1 MANTFVQH
9 FSQRM
14 GRAIAPLSPDVLR
27 RLTTYHWPGNVRE
40 LQNVIERA
48 VITGQNGKLNLD
60 RAIPD
65 DEDKPPSPNQRS
77 KQEPCTIRTI
87 QEIQDLERQNILM
100 ALEQGGW
107 KVSGENGA
115 AKLLGINPSTLTS
128 RMKALGITRSK

>member
-1 MANTFVQH
+1 M
-9 FSQRM
+9 S
-14 GRAIAPLSPDVLR
+14 
-27 RLTTYHWPGNVRE
+27 GNYK
-40 LQNVIERA
+40 NVIERA
-48 VITGQNGKLNLD
+48 VITAKNGQLNLD

-65 DEDKPPSPNQRS
+65 DEDKPHSQNQRS
-77 KQEPCTIRTI
+77 TQEPSTIRTI

-107 KVSGENGA
+107 KVSGEKGA